1 MYNLGN
7 QTVILKGIII
17 MLKIAIVGT
26 GIIVKS
32 HIKAFAQLDD
42 VELVAVCDIN
52 EEKAKAFSEECG
64 VPYFLNYKDIPAG
77 VDCDAVILNLP
88 HGLHC
93 EVSEFFLDAGK
104 HVLCEN
110 PMANSVEE
118 CKRMIAAAERNG
130 KKLAI
135 GHIQR
140 FMESIRTV
148 KKIYESG
155 ELGKL
160 CMYTENRTVN
170 YFADNRPRWF
180 LDKKMA
186 GGGVVMNYGAHAFD
200 KLFSVMGDVKIE
212 TLDAHVSNYA
222 NDESIE
228 GHAMIFARFDNG
240 VVANITFSGYTNT
253 NYDAFYYFTNGALKV
268 NNHKIEIN
276 RGNNT
281 KGFEDITPPTDVT
294 NFALQL
300 DAFHKYIK
308 GEPTNVPD
316 GEYGMKV
323 IEVIEE
329 IYKHIV

>member
-1 MYNLGN
+1 
-7 QTVILKGIII
+7 
-17 MLKIAIVGT
+17 MLKVAIVGT

-32 HIKAFAQLDD
+32 HVKGISQLDD

-52 EEKAKAFSEECG
+52 EEKAKAYSEECG
-64 VPYFLNYKDIPAG
+64 VPYFLNYKDMPAAI
-77 VDCDAVILNLP
+77 DFDAVILNLP

-104 HVLCEN
+104 HVLCEK

-118 CKRMIAAAERNG
+118 CKRMIAAAERNN

-140 FMESIRTV
+140 YMESIGLV
-148 KKIYESG
+148 KQIYESG

-170 YFADNRPRWF
+170 YFDEKRPRWF

-200 KLFSVMGDVKIE
+200 KLFTIFGDDVKI
-212 TLDAHVSNYA
+212 TALDAQVANYA
-222 NDESIE
+222 NDASIE
-228 GHAMIFARFDNG
+228 GHAHIFAKFDNG
-240 VVANITFSGYTNT
+240 VSASITFSGYTNT
-253 NYDAFYYFTNGALKV
+253 NYDAFYYFTKGALKV
-268 NNHKIEIN
+268 NNHAVAIN
-276 RGNNT
+276 RGDT
-281 KGFEDITPPTDVT
+281 SKGFEDITPDLGTS
-294 NFALQL
+294 NFARQL

-308 GEPTNVPD
+308 GEPTDIPT

-323 IEVIEE
+323 IETIEE
-329 IYKHIV
+329 VYKHII

>member
-1 MYNLGN
+1 
-7 QTVILKGIII
+7 

-32 HIKAFAQLDD
+32 HVAAIAQLDD

-52 EEKAKAFSEECG
+52 EEKAKKWSEQYG
-64 VPYFLNYKDIPAG
+64 VPYFLNYKDIPEG

-93 EVSEFFLDAGK
+93 EVSEFFLNAGK
-104 HVLCEN
+104 HVLCEK

-118 CKRMIAAAERNG
+118 CKRMIAAAEKNG

-140 FMESIRTV
+140 FIESIKIV
-148 KKIYESG
+148 KQIYESG

-160 CMYTENRTVN
+160 CMYTENRTIN
-170 YFADNRPRWF
+170 YFAEKRPRWF

-186 GGGVVMNYGAHAFD
+186 GGGIVMNYGAHAFD
-200 KLFSVMGDVKIE
+200 KLYAVMGDVKI
-212 TLDAHVSNYA
+212 TSLDAQVSNLA
-222 NDESIE
+222 NNETIE
-228 GHAMIFARFDNG
+228 GHAQIFAKFDNG
-240 VVANITFSGYTNT
+240 VSASITFSGYTNT

-268 NNHKIEIN
+268 NNAHIEIN
-276 RGNNT
+276 RGNDT
-281 KGFEDITPPTDVT
+281 RGWEDITPTADASS
-294 NFALQL
+294 FALQL

-308 GEPTNVPD
+308 GEPANVPD
-316 GEYGMKV
+316 GEYGMKIISA
-323 IEVIEE
+323 IED

>member
-1 MYNLGN
+1 
-7 QTVILKGIII
+7 
-17 MLKIAIVGT
+17 MLKVAIVGT

-32 HIKAFAQLDD
+32 HVKGISQLDD

-52 EEKAKAFSEECG
+52 EEKAKAYSEECG
-64 VPYFLNYKDIPAG
+64 VPYFLNYKDMPAAI
-77 VDCDAVILNLP
+77 DFDAVILNLP

-104 HVLCEN
+104 HVLCEK

-118 CKRMIAAAERNG
+118 CKRMIAAAERNN

-140 FMESIRTV
+140 YMESIGLV
-148 KKIYESG
+148 KQIYESG

-170 YFADNRPRWF
+170 YFDEKRPRWF

-200 KLFSVMGDVKIE
+200 KLFSIMGDVKIVS
-212 TLDAHVSNYA
+212 LDSQCGNYL
-222 NDESIE
+222 NDATIE
-228 GHAMIFARFDNG
+228 GHAQYFAKFDNG
-240 VVANITFSGYTNT
+240 VTAAITFSGYTNT
-253 NYDAFYYFTNGALKV
+253 GYEAYYYFTKGALKV
-268 NNHKIEIN
+268 MNHSIEIN
-276 RGNNT
+276 RGEG
-281 KGFEDITPPTDVT
+281 KGFEPYTPKEDTT
-294 NFALQL
+294 SFAKQL

-308 GEPTNVPD
+308 GEPSDIPTPEYSRNVIASI
-316 GEYGMKV
+316 EKV
-323 IEVIEE
+323 
-329 IYKHIV
+329 YKNIV

>member
-1 MYNLGN
+1 
-7 QTVILKGIII
+7 

-32 HIKAFAQLDD
+32 HLKAISQLDD

-64 VPYFLNYKDIPAG
+64 VPYFLNYKDIPAN

-104 HVLCEN
+104 HVLVEK
-110 PMANSVEE
+110 PMANTVEE
-118 CKRMIAAAERNG
+118 CQRMIDAAKRNN
-130 KKLAI
+130 KKIAV

-170 YFADNRPRWF
+170 YFDPKRPKWF
-180 LDKKMA
+180 IDKKMA

-200 KLFSVMGDVKIE
+200 KLLSIMGEDVKV
-212 TLDAHVSNYA
+212 TSLDAQVANYSNDA
-222 NDESIE
+222 TIE
-228 GHAMIFARFDNG
+228 GHAQIFAKFDNG
-240 VVANITFSGYTNT
+240 VTASITFSGYTNT
-253 NYDAFYYFTNGALKV
+253 NYEAFYYFTNGALKV
-268 NNHKIEIN
+268 CNHSIAIS
-276 RGNNT
+276 RGEKYNT
-281 KGFEDITPPTDVT
+281 FEDITPPADVT

-308 GEPTNVPD
+308 GEPSNIPTP
-316 GEYGMKV
+316 EYGMKV
-323 IEVIEE
+323 ISLIEE
-329 IYKHIV
+329 VYKHII